1 MRRIQ
6 LRDGLTM
13 PNLGLGTWHMGEDP
27 RERANEV
34 AALRAGV
41 EQGITLIDTAEMYG
55 DGGAEEVVGE
65 AIQGQRDKAFI
76 VSKVYPHN
84 ASRRGAIEACER
96 SLKRLGAD
104 CIDLYLLHWRGSIPL
119 GETIEVF
126 EELQANGKI
135 RSWGVS
141 NFDVSDMAD
150 LQALATGSQCATN
163 QVLYHLGERGIE
175 WELLPKCEQDGI
187 PIMAYSPL
195 GQGFLLRDRTLQR
208 IADKYGVSTA
218 TIAVAWVMRRPNVI
232 AIPKTSRI
240 ERVKQIASAA
250 NHELDEED
258 LAALN
263 AAFPP
268 PTGPTPLAIN

>member
-1 MRRIQ
+1 MRTIK
-6 LRDGLTM
+6 LRDGLEM

-27 RERANEV
+27 RERANEI

-41 EQGITLIDTAEMYG
+41 EQGISLIDTAEMYG

-65 AIQGQRDKAFI
+65 AVHGQRDRVFI

-84 ASRRGAIEACER
+84 ASRRGAVEACER
-96 SLKRLGAD
+96 SLQRLGID
-104 CIDLYLLHWRGSIPL
+104 CIDLYLLHWRGSVPL
-119 GETIEVF
+119 GETIAAF
-126 EELQANGKI
+126 EQLKANGKI

-150 LQALATGSQCATN
+150 LQSLATGSQCASN

-175 WELLPKCEQDGI
+175 WELLSKCEQDGI

-195 GQGFLLRDRTLQR
+195 GQGVLLRDRTLQR
-208 IADKYGVSTA
+208 VADKYGVGTA
-218 TIAVAWVMRRPNVI
+218 TIAVAWVMRWPNVI
-232 AIPKTSRI
+232 AIPKTSRV

-250 NHELDEED
+250 NHELDEDD